1 MTEDEIA
8 TLLTERDTHRDRLA
22 LMIEQA
28 VALGHSDGAYCE
40 GTSAA
45 VGDVDCECAAGM
57 FVQMAREV
65 LPPSTTSDLTQFVAN
80 LVGNFELPAGSK
92 QTDVESVAERLNL
105 AVRHPVAALAQVTTA
120 QWAAYLSTH
129 GWELVTDDGEPR
141 WEHPDNVIDGILINS
156 PRHLFDVDC
165 IAHIEARDRTLVLV
179 DLLATVPQ

>member
-1 MTEDEIA
+1 MTDDAIR
-8 TLLTERDTHRDRLA
+8 TERDTYRDRLA
-22 LMIEQA
+22 LIIEQA
-28 VALGHSDGAYCE
+28 KALGHSDDAYC
-40 GTSAA
+40 GGD
-45 VGDVDCECAAGM
+45 VGDVECDCACGM
-57 FVQMAREV
+57 FMQMAREV

-105 AVRHPVAALAQVTTA
+105 AVRHPLAALAQVTNA

-129 GWELVTDDGEPR
+129 EWELVTDDGEPR